1 MTIES
6 ENRIPVDFWFDAMC
20 PWSWIASRWLLEVE
34 RIRPVDLRWHVMSW
48 SILQQGVDLP
58 PEHVEIV
65 RQGWGPARVAIAVEQ
80 RHGNTGLGALY
91 SAYGKR
97 YQHQGRT
104 LNRAAIVDSLNEIGL
119 PADLVDAAEDKDY
132 DDALLA
138 SHTDAMDRVGYEV
151 GTPIMAINGV
161 AYFGP
166 VMSPIPRGEE
176 AGRLF
181 DGLVL
186 VSGTKGFFELKR
198 SRTQAPII
206 R

>member
-1 MTIES
+1 MES
-6 ENRIPVDFWFDAMC
+6 NRIPVDFWFDAMC

-34 RIRPVDLRWHVMSW
+34 HIRPVDLRWHVMSW
-48 SILQQGVDLP
+48 SILQQGVDLL

-80 RHGNTGLGALY
+80 QHGNAELGALY

-104 LNRAAIVDSLNEIGL
+104 LNRAAIVDSLAEIGL
-119 PADLVDAAEDKDY
+119 PVDLAEAAEDKDY

-138 SHTDAMDRVGYEV
+138 SHMDGMDRVGYEV
-151 GTPIMAINGV
+151 GTPILAINGV

-166 VMSPIPRGEE
+166 VMSPIPRGEA

-181 DGLVL
+181 DGLAL

-198 SRTQAPII
+198 SRTRAPII